1 MWHAAS
7 YDDVKQGRV
16 TDLYFTRAVEILR
29 GTDQDREVRAEFI
42 AKVLPESWPWAVLA
56 GVEECLRLLEDR
68 PISAR
73 GLVEG
78 TVFRPLQP
86 VLEVQGRYTDLAVYE
101 TALLGML
108 CQASGVAT
116 KAARF
121 RKLAGD
127 LPLISFG
134 ARRVHPA
141 IAPVVE
147 RAAYIGGCS
156 GVATVLAA
164 QQLGIEAS
172 GTMPHALILLMG
184 STEAA
189 ARAFNAKID
198 PNAPR
203 IALIDTFND
212 EKFEAIRVAEALG
225 RDLYALRLDT
235 PASRRGNFRQILE
248 EVRWELDLRGH
259 EHVRLFVSGGL
270 SEEAVEVLMG
280 VADGFGVGTEISAAP
295 VVDFSMDIVEIEGE
309 PLAKRGKMSGA
320 KSVWR
325 CDGCGDEFLMP
336 LGQRPSHS
344 CGGALTDLL
353 VPLMEQGRVLV
364 ELPPAR
370 LIRERVLGALTAE
383 EVDPSGHRHF
393 AP

>member
-1 MWHAAS
+1 MADWHAAS
-7 YDDVKQGRV
+7 YEDVKSGRV
-16 TDLYFTRAVEILR
+16 TDVYFTRAVEVLR
-29 GTDQDREVRAEFI
+29 GTDKDRVVRAEFI
-42 AKVLPESWPWAVLA
+42 AKALPQGWQWAVLA
-56 GVEECLRLLEDR
+56 GVEECLRLLEGC

-78 TVFRPLQP
+78 SVFRPFQP
-86 VLEVQGRYTDLAVYE
+86 VFEIEGRYTDLAVYE

-127 LPLISFG
+127 KPVVSFG
-134 ARRVHPA
+134 ARRMHPA

-147 RAAYIGGCS
+147 RAAYIGGCN

-164 QQLGIEAS
+164 ERLGIEPS

-184 STEAA
+184 STEEAA
-189 ARAFNAKID
+189 KAFNEKID
-198 PNAPR
+198 GKVAR

-212 EKFEAIRVAEALG
+212 EKFEALKVAEALG
-225 RDLYALRLDT
+225 KDLYAVRLDT
-235 PASRRGNFRQILE
+235 PASRRGNFREILQ

-259 EHVRLFVSGGL
+259 DHVRLFVSGGL
-270 SEEAVEVLMG
+270 SETAVEELWEL
-280 VADGFGVGTEISAAP
+280 ADGFGVGTEISAAP
-295 VVDFSMDIVEIEGE
+295 VVDYSMDIVEIEGD
-309 PLAKRGKMSGA
+309 PVAKRGKMSGS

-336 LGQRPSHS
+336 RGVRPSHEHEVRELS
-344 CGGALTDLL
+344 A
-353 VPLMEQGRVLV
+353 PLMDGGKIVA
-364 ELPPAR
+364 ELPTASV
-370 LIRERVLGALTAE
+370 IRERVLVALEGE
-383 EVDPSGHRHF
+383 EAGHEGHGH
-393 AP
+393 